1 MAYALLFLGE
11 MFWLSSILRKK
22 FSVSQLKWPLVL
34 LFVVEVVAIVSWGSY
49 KPKISANKGF
59 VVKNGRMYIV
69 FWIDEERKQTSTV
82 LNSLKAAVDFA
93 HDELQL
99 EVVGAPLNYH
109 PLESIWA
116 RNNLNG
122 FAVYWK
128 TFSSQYINRLT
139 FNSIEEAT
147 SFESYLKMGAY
158 SPSPIGHSLALL
170 PIKKN

>member
-1 MAYALLFLGE
+1 CSFVKVMLW
-11 MFWLSSILRKK
+11 MSSILKKK
-22 FSVSQLKWPLVL
+22 FSVSQLKWPLLL
-34 LFVVEVVAIVSWGSY
+34 LFVFEVVAVVSWSSY
-49 KPKISANKGF
+49 KPKIYAHKGF
-59 VVKNGRMYIV
+59 VVKNGKSYIV
-69 FWIDEERKQTSTV
+69 FWIDDERKQASTV

-109 PLESIWA
+109 PIESIWA
-116 RNNLNG
+116 RNNING
-122 FAVYWK
+122 FAIYWK
-128 TFSSQYINRLT
+128 TFSSQWINRLT
-139 FNSIEEAT
+139 FNSIEEAN